1 MGRPRAHIKCARARR
16 PDAAPDRRLEA
27 GTAGRVHAPNATGAD
42 PPTIRAVQ
50 ARSDSSIELRKAL
63 GQFAT
68 GVTVVTTRAADG
80 SPVGLTVNSFTSVS
94 LDPPLVLW
102 CLGRDAASFD
112 TFRLTGQHLINV
124 LAADQLDIATRFATR
139 GVDRYA
145 GLRWSPT
152 DTGLP
157 RLHGCVAWFEVAIR
171 SRYEEGDH
179 VILVGRIESFEIVR
193 GKPLIFHDSRYVSEL
208 TEAPLPRGLR
218 SPLG

>member
-1 MGRPRAHIKCARARR
+1 M
-16 PDAAPDRRLEA
+16 
-27 GTAGRVHAPNATGAD
+27 
-42 PPTIRAVQ
+42 Q
-50 ARSDSSIELRKAL
+50 ARSDSTLELRKAL

-112 TFRLTGQHLINV
+112 AFSLSGEHLINV
-124 LAADQLDIATRFATR
+124 LAADQLDIAKRFATR
-139 GVDRYA
+139 GGDKFA
-145 GLRWSPT
+145 GLNWTAT

-157 RLHGCVAWFEVAIR
+157 RLDGCTAWFEIAIR

-179 VILVGRIESFEIVR
+179 LILVGRIESFEIVR
-193 GKPLIFHDSRYVSEL
+193 GKPLVFHDSRFIAEL
-208 TEAPLPRGLR
+208 TEAPLPRSLR